1 MQAHPSPVPWPV
13 IAIPAN
19 FELRKHV
26 LQQARAVKV
35 LGGRNVFKV
44 HACPF
49 FDQWGQINIVY

>member
-1 MQAHPSPVPWPV
+1 MPRPV

-26 LQQARAVKV
+26 LQQARTVKV

-44 HACPF
+44 HAC
-49 FDQWGQINIVY
+49 VYLIGVRSTLFC